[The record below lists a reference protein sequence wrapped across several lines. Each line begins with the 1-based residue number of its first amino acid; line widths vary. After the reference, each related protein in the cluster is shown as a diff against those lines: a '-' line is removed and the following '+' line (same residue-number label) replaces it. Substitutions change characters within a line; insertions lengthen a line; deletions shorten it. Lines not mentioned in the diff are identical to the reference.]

1 MIILISGITGFNEPK
16 TQPGCIPRPCV
27 CVYVHTDATIL
38 GDACTHWLSG
48 PEDFFNISPRRCS
61 LHLQTRIVYLS
72 GLTLVTNCGPG
83 ARHREGE
90 GLAKGAAR
98 GAVDDEGE
106 KNCVDRSRRIRDKIH
121 GTTRVHATWFAR
133 CYEIIPL
140 LLPLPLLSSFLFPS
154 LSPSPRSTADFPATG
169 FCLSA
174 LLSSLEKRTRGIRSL
189 RRSGLIGT
197 SLISRLWGPLLLL
210 LPLPP
215 SPPPWNLAW
224 LMYTA
229 FLLTSCNDEDAF
241 VARKERSSVNLHSE
255 PPVTFHPVRG

>member
-16 TQPGCIPRPCV
+16 TQDVFLGRV

-90 GLAKGAAR
+90 GVAKGAAR

-106 KNCVDRSRRIRDKIH
+106 KNCVDRSRRIRDRIH

-140 LLPLPLLSSFLFPS
+140 LLPLPLLSSFLFPLPLS
-154 LSPSPRSTADFPATG
+154 LAAFHRR
-169 FCLSA
+169 LSGNR
-174 LLSSLEKRTRGIRSL
+174 LLSLRPFVIFGKKNAWNSLATKKRFNRDFFDLSTLRTTTTTTTSTTITTSLELSL
-189 RRSGLIGT
+189 AYVYG
-197 SLISRLWGPLLLL
+197 
-210 LPLPP
+210 
-215 SPPPWNLAW
+215 
-224 LMYTA
+224 
-229 FLLTSCNDEDAF
+229 F
-241 VARKERSSVNLHSE
+241 SSYIV
-255 PPVTFHPVRG
+255 